1 MTSKTALLLL
11 FAMSYFTSQAQTLP
25 DAVSLEEAIAFG
37 EQNNRTVKKASMEV
51 QKAYKEKWSTIA
63 IGLPQISAT
72 ANYQNF
78 VELPTSLIPAQFFG
92 GKEGEFAEVQ
102 FGTPQTMDAGLTLQ
116 QLVFDGSYI
125 VGLQASNIFLKIS
138 KNVLEKTLLEV
149 RKSIVNTYST
159 VLLVRENIS
168 FLEKNK
174 TNLNKNLE
182 ELNQLFRNGFEEEES
197 VEQLRLTLSSIETQL
212 RYAKN
217 LERISLDMLK
227 LLMGFPTQSPLLLS
241 DTLEALTNES
251 LFNTSAP
258 ENINLDYNIDVKIAQ
273 NNLLSENLLYKYE
286 RSKNLPRLSAF
297 LNGNYTGNSQSFT
310 FTQADQKWFGAALF
324 GVNLQ
329 VPLFS
334 SLKNRAISQKAKI
347 AVSQA
352 ETELTETK
360 ERISI
365 EIQAA
370 ENDYKLA
377 VENYFTNKEN
387 LELATRIEQ
396 KNQTKYFEGVASS
409 FELREAQ
416 LQLYS
421 AQNNYI
427 KSIQEVIQ
435 KKLSLETLLNL
446 PQQQKL

>member
-1 MTSKTALLLL
+1 MTSKTAILLL
-11 FAMSYFTSQAQTLP
+11 FTMSYFTSIAQTLP

-37 EQNNRTVKKASMEV
+37 EQNNRTVQKASMEV

-63 IGLPQISAT
+63 IGLPQISAS

-78 VELPTSLIPAQFFG
+78 IELPTSLIPAQFFG

-102 FGTPQTMDAGLTLQ
+102 FGTPQTMDAGVTMQ
-116 QLVFDGSYI
+116 QLIFDGSYI
-125 VGLQASNIFLKIS
+125 VGLQASNIFLMIS
-138 KNVLEKTLLEV
+138 QNVLEKTLLEV
-149 RKSIVNTYST
+149 RKSIVNSYST
-159 VLLVRENIS
+159 VLLVRENID

-241 DTLEALTNES
+241 DTLEALTNKS
-251 LFNTSAP
+251 LFNASAP
-258 ENINLDYNIDVKIAQ
+258 DNINLDYNIDVKIAQ

-334 SLKNRAISQKAKI
+334 SLKRRALSQKAKI

-387 LELATRIEQ
+387 LRLATRIEQ

-446 PQQQKL
+446 PQQ

>member
-1 MTSKTALLLL
+1 MTSKTAILLL
-11 FAMSYFTSQAQTLP
+11 FTMSYFTSIAQTLP

-37 EQNNRTVKKASMEV
+37 EQNNRTVQKASMEV

-63 IGLPQISAT
+63 IGLPQISAS

-78 VELPTSLIPAQFFG
+78 IELPTSLIPAQFFG

-102 FGTPQTMDAGLTLQ
+102 FGTPQTMDAGVTMQ
-116 QLVFDGSYI
+116 QLIFDGSYI
-125 VGLQASNIFLKIS
+125 VGLQASNIFLMIS
-138 KNVLEKTLLEV
+138 QNVLEKTLLEV
-149 RKSIVNTYST
+149 RKSIVNSYST
-159 VLLVRENIS
+159 VLLVRENID

-251 LFNTSAP
+251 LFNASAP
-258 ENINLDYNIDVKIAQ
+258 DNINLDYNIDVKIAQ

-334 SLKNRAISQKAKI
+334 SLKRRALSQKAKI

-387 LELATRIEQ
+387 LRLATRIEQ

-446 PQQQKL
+446 PQQ

>member
-1 MTSKTALLLL
+1 MTSKTAILLL
-11 FAMSYFTSQAQTLP
+11 FTMSYFTSIAQTLP

-37 EQNNRTVKKASMEV
+37 EQNNRTVQKASMEV

-63 IGLPQISAT
+63 IGLPQISAS

-78 VELPTSLIPAQFFG
+78 IELPTSLIPAQFFG

-102 FGTPQTMDAGLTLQ
+102 FGTPQTMDAGVTMQ
-116 QLVFDGSYI
+116 QLIFDGSYI
-125 VGLQASNIFLKIS
+125 VGLQASNIFLMIS
-138 KNVLEKTLLEV
+138 QNVLEKTLLEV
-149 RKSIVNTYST
+149 RKSIVNSYST
-159 VLLVRENIS
+159 VLLVRENID

-227 LLMGFPTQSPLLLS
+227 LLIGFPTQSPLLLS

-251 LFNTSAP
+251 LFNASAP
-258 ENINLDYNIDVKIAQ
+258 DNINLDYNIDVKIAQ

-334 SLKNRAISQKAKI
+334 SLKRRALSQKAKI

-387 LELATRIEQ
+387 LRLATRIEQ

-446 PQQQKL
+446 PQQ